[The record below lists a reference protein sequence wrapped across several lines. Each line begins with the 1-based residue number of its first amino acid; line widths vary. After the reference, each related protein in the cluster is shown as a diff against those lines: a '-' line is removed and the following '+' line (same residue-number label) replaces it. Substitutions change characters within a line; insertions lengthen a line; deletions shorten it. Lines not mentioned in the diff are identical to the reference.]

1 MSKTTTAASGSFSPV
16 TSGPVRTDTEYDL
29 ENLTEEE
36 REVVTAD
43 DFIIFGKASIEQWND
58 PAPGE
63 DHLYIEMDALEE
75 RLDQLLALMN
85 LSRRHDDVKVGEFLA
100 EHTLDEPT
108 TIHLDD
114 DETLRFDAGETLET
128 QVVREGEPLPDGS
141 GTADEDALWIVANV
155 YGRYSPD
162 HPQGSILAQE
172 TRLGAY
178 YGHLDGFSVTVL
190 TREYD
195 RTEKGK
201 VSKAVDFMA
210 VTIGEDE
217 LIKNKGSHFGVAEFQ
232 ALFGDASEAD
242 DAGTTPRRPA
252 SEAGRRT
259 AEDLGGSLQQR
270 LTMSIFSHI
279 FSQSKD
285 SLVGETIQVAQQ
297 SEQSL
302 PDAAADVVGDDGD
315 ADHIAQQAEE
325 KLESIGDRLEQEEMD
340 RDDLAAEVADEL
352 GMDVEEVHKLFEEL
366 EAAVAAEEGD
376 EPEDPEDPGDDPD
389 EPDDEPEQEQQAGLG
404 EEDVR
409 NLVQQEVGDALE
421 EHLGDLETQSEDG
434 GEPGPDA
441 EYVTQEEFD
450 DRLSDLN
457 QQLGETL
464 DEAVDDVGESVAE
477 NIEQQLE
484 TGGTPDPSGGSAT
497 AESDI
502 KSEVEGVVDAMTFGS
517 GSGGDN

>member
-1 MSKTTTAASGSFSPV
+1 MSKTKTAASGSFSPV
-16 TSGPVRTDTEYDL
+16 NAGPVRTDAQYDL

-43 DFIIFGKASIEQWND
+43 EFIVFGKASIEQWND

-75 RLDQLLALMN
+75 RLDQLLALTN
-85 LSRRHDDVKVGEFLA
+85 LSRRHDDVKVGEFRE

-108 TIHLDD
+108 TIHLDN

-128 QVVREGEPLPDGS
+128 QVIREGEPLPDGS
-141 GTADEDALWIVANV
+141 GQADEDALWIVANV
-155 YGRYSPD
+155 FGRYSED
-162 HPQGSILAQE
+162 HPEGSVLAQE

-201 VSKAVDFMA
+201 VAREVDFMA

-232 ALFGDASEAD
+232 ALFGSSAPEAD
-242 DAGTTPRRPA
+242 DAGTTSWRPA
-252 SEAGRRT
+252 TGSQT
-259 AEDLGGSLQQR
+259 AEDLGGVLR
-270 LTMSIFSHI
+270 DKLTMSIFSHI

-285 SLVGETIQVAQQ
+285 GLVAETIQVAQQ

-302 PDAAADVVGDDGD
+302 PDAAAEVVGDDGD

-325 KLESIGDRLEQEEMD
+325 RLEEIGERLDQEEMD

-352 GMDVEEVHKLFEEL
+352 GMDVEEIHALFNEL

-376 EPEDPEDPGDDPD
+376 GEGDEPD
-389 EPDDEPEQEQQAGLG
+389 EPDDDDEPDQQAGLD
-404 EEDVR
+404 EDDVR
-409 NLVQQEVGDALE
+409 DLVQQEVSGAVGDAVE
-421 EHLGDLETQSEDG
+421 EHLGDVETQSKDTGDAG
-434 GEPGPDA
+434 GDAGGTDA
-441 EYVTQEEFD
+441 EYVTKEEFD
-450 DRLSDLN
+450 ERVGELS
-457 QQLGETL
+457 QQLDNAVENIGETVA
-464 DEAVDDVGESVAE
+464 DSVA
-477 NIEQQLE
+477 QQMQ
-484 TGGTPDPSGGSAT
+484 TGDTPDPEGGSAT
-497 AESDI
+497 EEADI
-502 KSEVEGVVDAMTFGS
+502 KQDVEGVVDSMTFGG
-517 GSGGDN
+517 GSGGN

>member
-1 MSKTTTAASGSFSPV
+1 MSTTTAASGSFSPI
-16 TSGPVRTDTEYDL
+16 TGQAPVRTDAEFDL

-43 DFIIFGKASIEQWND
+43 EFIVFGRASIEQWND
-58 PAPGE
+58 PGPGE
-63 DHLYIEMDALEE
+63 EHLYIEMDALEE
-75 RLDQLLALMN
+75 RLDQLLALNN
-85 LSRRHDDVKVGEFLA
+85 LSRRHDDVKVGEFLE
-100 EHTLDEPT
+100 EHTLDEST

-114 DETLRFDAGETLET
+114 DETLRFDAGETLQT
-128 QVVREGEPLPDGS
+128 QVIREGEPLPDGS
-141 GTADEDALWIVANV
+141 GPAEEDALWIIANV
-155 YGRYSPD
+155 YGRNNPE
-162 HPQGSILAQE
+162 GSVISQE

-178 YGHLDGFSVTVL
+178 YGHLDGFSVTVY

-195 RTEKGK
+195 PVEKGK
-201 VSKAVDFMA
+201 IATEVDFMA

-232 ALFGDASEAD
+232 ALFGTGGATEAD
-242 DAGTTPRRPA
+242 DAGTTSRRSA
-252 SEAGRRT
+252 REAGRRT
-259 AEDLGGSLQQR
+259 AEDLGGTLQQR

-279 FSQSKD
+279 FNQSKEN
-285 SLVGETIQVAQQ
+285 LVGETIQVAQQ

-325 KLESIGDRLEQEEMD
+325 KLESIGDRLQQEEMD

-352 GMDVEEVHKLFEEL
+352 GMDIEEVHAIFDEL

-376 EPEDPEDPGDDPD
+376 KPDDYEDDEGEDDEPD
-389 EPDDEPEQEQQAGLG
+389 EPEMQSGLG
-404 EEDVR
+404 EDDVR
-409 NLVQQEVGDALE
+409 DLVQQEVGDALE
-421 EHLGDLETQSEDG
+421 EHLDGLETQSEDG
-434 GEPGPDA
+434 GDDA
-441 EYVTQEEFD
+441 EYITQEEFD
-450 DRLSDLN
+450 ERLSDLN

-464 DEAVDDVGESVAE
+464 DEAVDDVGESVAT
-477 NIEQQLE
+477 NIEQQLQ
-484 TGGTPDPSGGSAT
+484 TGGTPDPAGGSAT

-502 KSEVEGVVDAMTFGS
+502 KNEVEGVVDAMTFGS